1 MLHVPDWKRPIDIL
15 RTDAEQLRTRLD
27 ELINELTDRGRDA
40 ANGVTARIPRIRGTS
55 EPALALVYE
64 QPTADGAEVITR
76 QEFEAQSR
84 LARDRMSLLLKGFLD
99 TQRARDEDMREIIR
113 AELREELQTFM
124 SAVDDGA
131 FAATTAA
138 PKVETFLDEEDDV
151 DEFDALNFV
160 DDEFNL
166 DALDG
171 NY

>member
-15 RTDAEQLRTRLD
+15 RADAEQLRTRLD
-27 ELINELTDRGRDA
+27 DFITDLTDRGRDA
-40 ANGVTARIPRIRGTS
+40 ANGVTSRIRRNG
-55 EPALALVYE
+55 EPELSLVYE
-64 QPTADGAEVITR
+64 QPTADGAESITR
-76 QEFEAQSR
+76 QEFESQSR

-99 TQRARDEDMREIIR
+99 TQRARDEDLRETIR
-113 AELREELQTFM
+113 SELREELQTFM

-131 FAATTAA
+131 FTATTAT
-138 PKVETFLDEEDDV
+138 PKVETFLDEDEDV

>member
-15 RTDAEQLRTRLD
+15 RADAEQLRTRLD
-27 ELINELTDRGRDA
+27 EFISDLTDRGRNA
-40 ANGVTARIPRIRGTS
+40 ANGVTARFRGND

-64 QPTADGAEVITR
+64 QPIADGAEVITR

-99 TQRARDEDMREIIR
+99 TQRARDEDLRETIR
-113 AELREELQTFM
+113 IELREELQTFM

-131 FAATTAA
+131 FVATTATT
-138 PKVETFLDEEDDV
+138 PKIETFLDEDEGV

>member
-15 RTDAEQLRTRLD
+15 RADAEQLRTRVD
-27 ELINELTDRGRDA
+27 EIITELTDRGRDA
-40 ANGVTARIPRIRGTS
+40 ATGVTARVRGRS
-55 EPALALVYE
+55 DPALALVYE
-64 QPTADGAEVITR
+64 QPIADGAEVITR

-99 TQRARDEDMREIIR
+99 TQRARDEDLRETIR
-113 AELREELQTFM
+113 SELREELQTFM

-131 FAATTAA
+131 FAPTTATA
-138 PKVETFLDEEDDV
+138 KVETFLDEDEDA